1 MLQSSTRYDTQVQ
14 ILTSDE
20 EAIVTEW
27 LNPRSRASV
36 EPLREA
42 MRRLGVVREPTD
54 LFTALDAAVA
64 KIALLPVEKRLPQWS
79 VRSATEPSGILWARR
94 YTDPDRKLLRKVSLS
109 PVLLF
114 SINWASSGPGFD
126 WPEAYHLTW
135 LPTHSCFIVTS
146 SADSEDCFGYC
157 DFALGSVPAGGDIT
171 AVACAVI
178 SKNWRRKRRIASQP
192 PWQTVLKAGKVT
204 TTVAEAMRAKV
215 WRDFREEI

>member
-1 MLQSSTRYDTQVQ
+1 LLQRSISSTSQIQ
-14 ILTSDE
+14 ILTPDE
-20 EAIVTEW
+20 DAIITRW
-27 LNPRSRASV
+27 LGPKSRASV

-54 LFTALDAAVA
+54 LFTVLDAAVA
-64 KIALLPVEKRLPQWS
+64 KIVLLPVEKRLPQWS
-79 VRSATEPSGILWARR
+79 VRSETEPSGILWARR

-146 SADSEDCFGYC
+146 SADSDDCFGYC
-157 DFALGSVPAGGDIT
+157 DFALGSVAAGGDVT
-171 AVACAVI
+171 ASACAVI
-178 SKNWRRKRRIASQP
+178 SRNWRRKYRLCKQP
-192 PWQTVLKAGKVT
+192 PWAGVVDT
-204 TTVAEAMRAKV
+204 GTISTAVAEGMADKI
-215 WRDFREEI
+215 WRNFIA